1 MSLIDQLQKG
11 TYGGNAEIMAW
22 SFYDSFQLKSTAN
35 SYTLFQVPVG
45 AVDPST
51 GVQKKLSKTN
61 MTGNGGSM
69 PQAQNFEAHGIKFHI
84 RATSPLNT
92 AAYKKVLDVIANSTI
107 RMKIQGKDNLLL
119 LNCQEA
125 MGIASLIEVVPTASG
140 DYIQS
145 IQPRVT
151 GLYRLNIPVTI
162 AALTSF
168 ELEIVHHVPV
178 DSSLDALGIEFM
190 VSLEGQLVRGN

>member
-22 SFYDSFQLKSTAN
+22 SFYDSFTLKSTKP
-35 SYTLFQVPVG
+35 SYALFQVPVG

-69 PQAQNFEAHGIKFHI
+69 PQAQNFEAHGIKFHL
-84 RATSPLNT
+84 RSADPLNT
-92 AAYKKVLDVIANSTI
+92 STYKKVLDVIANSTI

-125 MGIASLIEVVPTASG
+125 MGIASLIELVPTVAG
-140 DYIQS
+140 DNIYPIS
-145 IQPRVT
+145 PRFT

-168 ELEIVHHVPV
+168 ELEIVHHAAV
-178 DSSLDALGIEFM
+178 DSSLDDLGVELM